1 MRPQLLAEM
10 AFFQKRARWEQWC
23 WAELPVSAEQAH
35 GVAFNAETGAVF
47 CTCPFRPRPCVHAQ
61 AFALAAQTQG
71 MEAFEA
77 QSEPPEWLLLAT
89 GAAGVSRK
97 PKPAAAAPP
106 AAGDERTV
114 RIQRGLEDLEAWLED
129 VLQRGIAVCA
139 AEDPQ
144 FYLTASTRL
153 ADASMRSLSR
163 RLRTAGEAFAQ
174 QPDAPEPFVATLADA
189 ALAIQ
194 AWKRR
199 DHLSEAQRS
208 DLEAFLGFS
217 PKKEAVRAS
226 GERLSDIWAVVGV
239 VEEPLE
245 ASLRERRTWLLGAK
259 SGRFALLQDYAF
271 GAEDFAPAFPPG
283 ALVQGTVAYYPSA
296 WPLRALP
303 VEVLETLPERR
314 VKKLPGW
321 HTLSD
326 MAGTFARALAHH
338 PWLPM
343 LPVVVVKVLP
353 MRGAKGFALTDRA
366 GYNIPLC
373 EGDWLGWTL
382 LAASEGY
389 PMTIFGEWDGERL
402 RALSAVREERFVP
415 LV

>member
-1 MRPQLLAEM
+1 MRPQLLADI
-10 AFFQKRARWEQWC
+10 AFFRKHARWEQWC

-35 GVAFNAETGAVF
+35 GVAFNAETGVMF
-47 CTCPFRPRPCVHAQ
+47 CTCPFRPRPCVHVQ
-61 AFALAAQTQG
+61 AFALVARTQG

-77 QSEPPEWLLLAT
+77 QSELPEWLLLVT
-89 GAAGVSRK
+89 GAVGVSRK
-97 PKPAAAAPP
+97 SKPAVAAPP
-106 AAGDERTV
+106 AADDERTV
-114 RIQRGLEDLEAWLED
+114 RIQRGLEDLEAWIED

-174 QPDAPEPFVATLADA
+174 QADEPEPFVAALADA

-199 DHLSEAQRS
+199 DRLSEVQRS

-217 PKKEAVRAS
+217 PKKEIVRS
-226 GERLSDIWAVVGV
+226 VGERLNDIWAIIGV

-271 GAEDFAPAFPPG
+271 GNEGFAPAFPAG

-303 VEVLETLPERR
+303 AEVLETLPERR

-321 HTLSD
+321 CTFSD
-326 MAGTFARALAHH
+326 MTGTFARALAHH
-338 PWLPM
+338 PWLPA
-343 LPVVVVKVLP
+343 LPAVLAEVLP
-353 MRGAKGFALTDRA
+353 MRRTEGFALTDST
-366 GYNIPLC
+366 GHCLPLS
-373 EGDWLGWTL
+373 GSDLSGWRL
-382 LAASEGY
+382 LAAGEGQ
-389 PMTIFGEWDGERL
+389 PITVFGEWDGEQF
-402 RALSAVREERFVP
+402 RALSAVREERFIP